1 MKSNLVQENIGIVLM
16 DFLKFYGRV
25 CEVSRFSSL
34 IKHDYVIDMF
44 LIFRP
49 IASRNNDVRTRLYP
63 IRLKKFSD
71 STRQ

>member
-1 MKSNLVQENIGIVLM
+1 MKSNLVQENRHRLDGFPKILRSGS
-16 DFLKFYGRV
+16 
-25 CEVSRFSSL
+25 EVSRFSSL

-44 LIFRP
+44 VIFRP
-49 IASRNNDVRTRLYP
+49 IATRNNDVCTRLYT